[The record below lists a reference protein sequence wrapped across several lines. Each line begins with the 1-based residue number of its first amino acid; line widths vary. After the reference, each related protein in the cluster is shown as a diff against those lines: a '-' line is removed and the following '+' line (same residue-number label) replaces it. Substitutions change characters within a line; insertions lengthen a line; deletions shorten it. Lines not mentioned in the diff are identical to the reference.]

1 MSDKGVDVEAWK
13 QFQGTEL
20 GGLLAGIYGNTNK
33 PKINYPKP
41 KSKITNIEPKTFI
54 PGGAKTGSS
63 DPRKTTRRIA
73 NINVPKV
80 GSHSSSSHSNSLVN
94 LDYDENNF
102 AAYGTY
108 VNSRKSADAIKIE
121 LDDIRM
127 KQSHYRPAYI
137 QPFSSDAEKD
147 RLSQIF
153 TFKGGKALPQELTHP
168 MGVMPLELE
177 AKRREAEQLQNQRM
191 KRGLHVLARDATT
204 TTTTRPMKAMMS
216 DNEQLAE
223 QINGEIQDRMHHI
236 QEMKELGM
244 LKPADERTIRA
255 EIARKLEE
263 IKSIQG

>member
-41 KSKITNIEPKTFI
+41 KSKQTNIEPKTFI

-63 DPRKTTRRIA
+63 DPRKTTRRMA

-80 GSHSSSSHSNSLVN
+80 GSHSSLSSHSNSLVN

-177 AKRREAEQLQNQRM
+177 AKRREAEQLQNLRM
-191 KRGLHVLARDATT
+191 KRGLHVI
-204 TTTTRPMKAMMS
+204 TTRPMKVMS
-216 DNEQLAE
+216 ESEQLAE
-223 QINGEIQDRMHHI
+223 QINGEIQDRMQHI

-244 LKPADERTIRA
+244 LKPADERIIRA
-255 EIARKLEE
+255 EIAKKLEE
-263 IKSIQG
+263 IKSIQY

>member
-41 KSKITNIEPKTFI
+41 KSKQTTTNIEPKTFI

-80 GSHSSSSHSNSLVN
+80 GSHSSSSSRSNSLVN

-108 VNSRKSADAIKIE
+108 INSRKSADAIKIE
-121 LDDIRM
+121 LDDIKM

-177 AKRREAEQLQNQRM
+177 AKRKEAEQLQNLRM
-191 KRGLHVLARDATT
+191 KRGLHVI
-204 TTTTRPMKAMMS
+204 TTTTRPMKAMS
-216 DNEQLAE
+216 ESELLAE
-223 QINGEIQDRMHHI
+223 QINGEIQDRMQHI

-255 EIARKLEE
+255 EIAKKLEE
-263 IKSIQG
+263 IKSIQD